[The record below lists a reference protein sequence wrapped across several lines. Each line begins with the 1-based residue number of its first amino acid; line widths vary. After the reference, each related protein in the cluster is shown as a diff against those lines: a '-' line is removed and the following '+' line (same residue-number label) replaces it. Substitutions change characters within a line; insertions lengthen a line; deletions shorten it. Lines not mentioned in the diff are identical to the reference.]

1 MASTASWNYCLP
13 MPKAANVLNREKSER
28 SLGSLFAVA
37 RQKRGVAIEKAAH
50 DTRIRVQ
57 RLREI
62 EEDDFSHFSHPS
74 YARLFLADY
83 GRYLGI
89 PSEDIKHLL
98 PERGECG
105 AEGYQYLQEVT
116 VAAPTYSYTI
126 PRAPKQRRLMPAV
139 ATICLIPVALVVT
152 FFGFKLVRDYNRL
165 NARGTVV
172 QDATPSKAVETSSV
186 LPEKSEVAPSNEVG
200 VDNAVPAT
208 ESASTDSDSAT
219 ASVSPAATDAVTPA
233 PDSSSSPGAS
243 PAPAS
248 PDVSPETARADRAAL
263 LVGGSADASGR
274 LQ

>member
-1 MASTASWNYCLP
+1 
-13 MPKAANVLNREKSER
+13 MPKAANVVNREKSER
-28 SLGSLFAVA
+28 SLGSLFAAA

-50 DTRIRVQ
+50 DTRIRLQ

-62 EEDDFSHFSHPS
+62 ESDDFSHFSHPS

-89 PSEDIKHLL
+89 PAEDIKHLL

-126 PRAPKQRRLMPAV
+126 PRPPKQRRLMPAV
-139 ATICLIPVALVVT
+139 ATVCLIPVVAIVT

-172 QDATPSKAVETSSV
+172 QDATPSKAVETASL
-186 LPEKSEVAPSNEVG
+186 LPEKIEPAAAPSTEVG
-200 VDNAVPAT
+200 VDNAVPT
-208 ESASTDSDSAT
+208 PDSTTGDSAT
-219 ASVSPAATDAVTPA
+219 ASASPAATDAVTPA
-233 PDSSSSPGAS
+233 PEASSSPAAIS
-243 PAPAS
+243 ATTAVPE
-248 PDVSPETARADRAAL
+248 VSPETAKADRL
-263 LVGGSADASGR
+263 LVGGATDANGR
-274 LQ
+274 VQ

>member
-1 MASTASWNYCLP
+1 

-28 SLGSLFAVA
+28 TLGSLFVSA
-37 RQKRGVAIEKAAH
+37 RQKRGLAIEKAAH

-62 EEDDFSHFSHPS
+62 ESDDFSHFSHPS

-89 PSEDIKHLL
+89 PAEDIKPLL

-126 PRAPKQRRLMPAV
+126 PRQQQQGGRRRLKPV
-139 ATICLIPVALVVT
+139 LATICLLPVVAIVSI
-152 FFGFKLVRDYNRL
+152 FGFKLVRDYNRL
-165 NARGTVV
+165 NARGSVV
-172 QDATPSKAVETSSV
+172 QDATPSKAVENTPI
-186 LPEKSEVAPSNEVG
+186 LPEKTETAAAPSTEVG

-208 ESASTDSDSAT
+208 DSAT
-219 ASVSPAATDAVTPA
+219 ASASPTATDAVTPA
-233 PDSSSSPGAS
+233 PEASSSPA
-243 PAPAS
+243 APSTTAAI
-248 PDVSPETARADRAAL
+248 PDVSPETAKADRL
-263 LVGGSADASGR
+263 LVGGASDANGR
-274 LQ
+274 VQ